1 MRAGLLLHGSARHLG
16 ALRVGAATSRRASGA
31 GVALLA
37 GIPCTP
43 RLLVTSVISFWRQ
56 EAAPELGQPSAGR
69 VPLALARIVAQRFDY
84 VIIDEA
90 RVNRVRYLE
99 GTPKGSTRWIDTG
112 WAITLFAAA
121 AARG

>member
-1 MRAGLLLHGSARHLG
+1 M
-16 ALRVGAATSRRASGA
+16 
-31 GVALLA
+31 
-37 GIPCTP
+37 
-43 RLLVTSVISFWRQ
+43 
-56 EAAPELGQPSAGR
+56 
-69 VPLALARIVAQRFDY
+69 PLALARIVAQRFDY